1 MLTASVENK
10 VIQILSC
17 FETGRKEVKY
27 DAVYVY
33 NDGKNR
39 RRQVTLSYGFT
50 EDGGNLYKMLQF
62 YEISNGKYSDQLLP
76 YLPKIG
82 TGVLHSSESFK
93 TLLKE
98 VAQKDDFFNACQD
111 FAFRALYLKR
121 GYEKADGYGI
131 KTNLGIAVVIDS
143 VLHGSL
149 DTVADTFREARPSRG
164 GNEKLFI
171 TAYVNARKKW
181 LISKGIPLSN
191 TVYRMTAF
199 EDAISKDNW
208 DLSKPFNA
216 NGIIIT

>member
-10 VIQILSC
+10 IIQILSC

-111 FAFRALYLKR
+111 FAFRALYLKK
-121 GYEKADGYGI
+121 GCDKAEEYGV
-131 KTNLGIAVVIDS
+131 KSNLGIAVIIDS

-149 DTVADTFREARPSRG
+149 EYVANLFPEARPSRG
-164 GNEKLFI
+164 GNEKIFI
-171 TAYVNARKKW
+171 KAYCEARQKW
-181 LISKGIPLSN
+181 LTSKGVPLSN
-191 TVYRMTAF
+191 TIYRPIAF
-199 EDAISKDNW
+199 LDAISKGNW
-208 DLSKPFNA
+208 DLGQPFLA
-216 NGIIIT
+216 NGVII